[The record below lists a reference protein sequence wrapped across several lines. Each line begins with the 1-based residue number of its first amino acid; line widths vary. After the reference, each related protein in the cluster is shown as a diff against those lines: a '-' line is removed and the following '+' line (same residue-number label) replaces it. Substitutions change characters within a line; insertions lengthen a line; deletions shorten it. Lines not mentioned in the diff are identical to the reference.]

1 MQDNFIMPQSQY
13 HLTQLVDVVALSQKK
28 CSRPIQALLA
38 YATPENFIG
47 RVIDGYT
54 PGLTNFALLTKN
66 AAEALCAVQN
76 TLLTNHNLGLLI
88 YDSYR
93 PKRAVRDFVKW
104 SSAPVNDDAA
114 GRFELQRK
122 AVHYPNIEKARMFE
136 LGYVAEDSQHCYG
149 HTVDLVLIDENG
161 VELDLAACFDF
172 MDVLSHSTAT
182 AADIGDEAF
191 KNRTI
196 LAETMKSHGFMSYP
210 NEFWHYNFNEKTINE
225 PIDIFITPDL
235 QGLNVA

>member
-1 MQDNFIMPQSQY
+1 MPNTQQ
-13 HLTQLVDVVALSQKK
+13 HLAQLVDVVALSQKS
-28 CSRPIQALLA
+28 CARPIQALLA

-54 PGLTNFALLTKN
+54 PGLTHFALLTKS
-66 AAEALCAVQN
+66 AAEALCEVQN
-76 TLLTNHNLGLLI
+76 TLLKNHNLGLLI

-104 SSAPVNDDAA
+104 SLAPVNDDEQ

-122 AVHYPNIEKARMFE
+122 DVHYPNIEKAKMFE

-161 VELDLAACFDF
+161 TELDLGACFDF
-172 MDVLSHSTAT
+172 MDEISHSTAT
-182 AADIGDEAF
+182 AEKIGSEAF

-196 LAETMKSHGFMSYP
+196 LAETMKNHGFVSYP
-210 NEFWHYNFNEKTINE
+210 FEFWHYNFKEKTIHE
-225 PIDIFITPDL
+225 PIDIFITEEL